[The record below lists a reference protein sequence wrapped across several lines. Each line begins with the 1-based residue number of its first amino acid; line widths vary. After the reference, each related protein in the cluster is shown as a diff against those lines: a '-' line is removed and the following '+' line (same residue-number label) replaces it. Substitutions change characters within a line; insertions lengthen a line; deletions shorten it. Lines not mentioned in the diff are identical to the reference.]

1 MYFSFVVVISFFVLF
16 LCNVEIHKQVI
27 VAVVVVIV
35 VVVVVLLRNHFA
47 VACFFID
54 TFFFWWVLICI
65 CDGHSRFSKGN
76 LRWKWNKHVQV
87 SPPHLYIC
95 MFVRGGAFSKREP
108 LKTNRLVVFQFCFCY
123 LFFCFVLVTS
133 WNS

>member
-1 MYFSFVVVISFFVLF
+1 MYVCQGGAFSKREPLKINMLVVFQLCCCYCFFVLF

-54 TFFFWWVLICI
+54 TFFF
-65 CDGHSRFSKGN
+65 
-76 LRWKWNKHVQV
+76 
-87 SPPHLYIC
+87 
-95 MFVRGGAFSKREP
+95 
-108 LKTNRLVVFQFCFCY
+108 
-123 LFFCFVLVTS
+123 
-133 WNS
+133 